1 MRWKAVVMPNQTVKG
16 RVRISRGLEIMK
28 NIAFVAAAAL
38 LVSGATAAQAGEGR
52 VEVRGGVAFAG
63 GGSEAVAGAAAGYD
77 FDLGDTAFAG
87 IEGSADK
94 VLVGGTSVLW
104 GVGGRLGAKLG
115 DKTRAYVN
123 GGIGFCC
130 GDSAAYAGAGL
141 QQKFGG
147 KLYGKIEYRR
157 YFGVVD
163 INTAAVGVG
172 ISF

>member
-1 MRWKAVVMPNQTVKG
+1 
-16 RVRISRGLEIMK
+16 MK
-28 NIAFVAAAAL
+28 NLAIAIGAIVLAL
-38 LVSGATAAQAGEGR
+38 SATAAQAGEGR
-52 VEVRGGVAFAG
+52 VEVRGGIAFAG
-63 GGSEAVAGAAAGYD
+63 GGSEALAGAAAGYD

-94 VLVGGTSVLW
+94 VLVGGTSVIW

-130 GDSAAYAGAGL
+130 GDSAGYAGAGV

-147 KLYGKIEYRR
+147 QFYGKIEYRR

-163 INTAAVGVG
+163 INTAAIGVG